1 MKKFF
6 LYTQLIIY
14 FPIILVVILISPF
27 IKIRFFPLITNRI
40 GHLSED
46 INLILSKKKREN
58 NLTIDIAFLQYNSI
72 CNKSFY
78 DEFVKKNF
86 LVLPK
91 FIVEPLYKLFFKLS
105 NKFNFFENFLTHKR
119 VSKKS
124 GWQNF
129 NDNDN
134 NFKLSEKIIN
144 RGSKFLKEHQIDPE
158 KIVCINIWNAEHL
171 KNLDWSHHS
180 HRNGKF
186 SNYLLTINYLISK
199 GYTVIK
205 IGRSNNI
212 VNINNKKF
220 IDYSYNLFEDSLDLF
235 LISKCIFYISN
246 STGLDHL
253 AFSLNKPML
262 INTPTIHDFFVER
275 KNIVYLLRPYFSRKL
290 NRELN
295 VDEIIEKK
303 LSFKLKSYDF
313 EEQEVKIN
321 DNSPDEILLACKD
334 LLYLID
340 KEFVLTS
347 EKLDMSNKFWKKYL
361 KAKSLHKIDYDY
373 YKQKPIKTY
382 YSWSNIALK
391 KIL

>member
-1 MKKFF
+1 MIQK
-6 LYTQLIIY
+6 
-14 FPIILVVILISPF
+14 
-27 IKIRFFPLITNRI
+27 
-40 GHLSED
+40 
-46 INLILSKKKREN
+46 
-58 NLTIDIAFLQYNSI
+58 
-72 CNKSFY
+72 
-78 DEFVKKNF
+78 
-86 LVLPK
+86 
-91 FIVEPLYKLFFKLS
+91 
-105 NKFNFFENFLTHKR
+105 
-119 VSKKS
+119 
-124 GWQNF
+124 
-129 NDNDN
+129 
-134 NFKLSEKIIN
+134 
-144 RGSKFLKEHQIDPE
+144 

-262 INTPTIHDFFVER
+262 INTPTIHDFFIER

-295 VDEIIEKK
+295 VDEIIEKN

-340 KEFVLTS
+340 KGFVLTS
-347 EKLDMSNKFWKKYL
+347 EKLDMSNKFLEKIF
-361 KAKSLHKIDYDY
+361 KS
-373 YKQKPIKTY
+373 
-382 YSWSNIALK
+382 
-391 KIL
+391 

>member
-1 MKKFF
+1 MLENKSNF
-6 LYTQLIIY
+6 LSTNI
-14 FPIILVVILISPF
+14 VVLLTPMN
-27 IKIRFFPLITNRI
+27 FFPYNLFSPQAFNIFITLIFC
-40 GHLSED
+40 LSDNLGKSSLFRYVAISLKQFCTSTTLLLNCCLEV
-46 INLILSKKKREN
+46 INSN
-58 NLTIDIAFLQYNSI
+58 GTVFCDDYNLGAQAPEVKIAI
-72 CNKSFY
+72 

-347 EKLDMSNKFWKKYL
+347 EKLDML
-361 KAKSLHKIDYDY
+361 SLIHI
-373 YKQKPIKTY
+373 
-382 YSWSNIALK
+382 
-391 KIL
+391 